1 MERLRWDIYDEHLEE
16 AAFLWS
22 QWERALESP
31 RYALADVA
39 GGLEERLLAHLDGL
53 VLGRGPV
60 ADKLLVPPL
69 LDESAE
75 PDVVSAAAFALVE
88 GGLDRP
94 VLLAMTK
101 PDLPPGHQAAIT
113 RALELSAAPGLE
125 DRVRPW
131 LSGKPPHLARAALAV
146 LKARGLD
153 PGNALDPAMESTA
166 AGLAATA
173 LGMAGPAPAPYQRS
187 AIEAALRSE
196 DPSLREAAQ
205 RAGLAARMRVA
216 WETCLQDVAARRP
229 GSSVALLAVAVGG
242 EMESLLPWLEEP
254 ALRLPALF
262 ALGFSGRVAA
272 AEACLPWLGD
282 KKAAALAFE
291 AFSSITGASPDEL
304 KGAPEEEAEP
314 VPLEE
319 ENLDE
324 APPSGPEEELPPPDA
339 ARVAEWWTSQ
349 RDRFRPEVRLLGGAP
364 LTAGAIA
371 TALREGPMRRR
382 HALALELAIRTQMPV
397 RDTRRWARD
406 QLAADGASAY
416 RYDDRPFDQLFRT

>member
-1 MERLRWDIYDEHLEE
+1 MERLRWDIYEEHLEE

-22 QWERALESP
+22 QWERALHSP

-39 GGLEERLLAHLDGL
+39 SGLEERLLAHLDGL
-53 VLGRGPV
+53 VLGGGPV

-75 PDVVSAAAFALVE
+75 PDLVAAAAFALVE

-101 PDLPPGHQAAIT
+101 PDLPPEHLAAIT

-153 PGNALDPAMESTA
+153 AGNALDPAMTSA
-166 AGLAATA
+166 DAGLAATA
-173 LGMAGPAPAPYQRS
+173 LGMAGPNPSLYQRS
-187 AIEAALRSE
+187 AIEAGLRSE
-196 DPSLREAAQ
+196 EPSIREAAL
-205 RAGLAARMRVA
+205 RAGLVARMRLALAACV
-216 WETCLQDVAARRP
+216 QDVAARRP
-229 GSSVALLAVAVGG
+229 GSGIAPLAVAVGG
-242 EMESLLPWLEEP
+242 DAGSLLPWLEEP
-254 ALRLPALF
+254 ASRLPALF
-262 ALGFSGRVAA
+262 ALGFSGRAAA

-282 KKAAALAFE
+282 KKAAAVAFE

-304 KGAPEEEAEP
+304 KGAPEEEPEEP

-319 ENLDE
+319 ENLDA
-324 APPSGPEEELPPPDA
+324 AP
-339 ARVAEWWTSQ
+339 
-349 RDRFRPEVRLLGGAP
+349 
-364 LTAGAIA
+364 
-371 TALREGPMRRR
+371 
-382 HALALELAIRTQMPV
+382 
-397 RDTRRWARD
+397 
-406 QLAADGASAY
+406 
-416 RYDDRPFDQLFRT
+416 